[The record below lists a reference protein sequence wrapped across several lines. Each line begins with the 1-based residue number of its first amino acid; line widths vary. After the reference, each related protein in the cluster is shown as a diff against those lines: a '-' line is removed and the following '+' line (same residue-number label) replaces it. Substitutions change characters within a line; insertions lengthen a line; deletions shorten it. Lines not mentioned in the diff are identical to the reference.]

1 MNKRNAAV
9 ALAAAMLVIAS
20 KAPMK
25 MQYAGAEEA
34 ETLLTAITS
43 RQARR
48 EPILLQSASRSASSR
63 RRLKN
68 LRRLLRTRSRSSRAN
83 LRRRKNPWRQKH
95 LRRRKPP

>member
-34 ETLLTAITS
+34 DDA
-43 RQARR
+43 A
-48 EPILLQSASRSASSR
+48 
-63 RRLKN
+63 
-68 LRRLLRTRSRSSRAN
+68 
-83 LRRRKNPWRQKH
+83 H
-95 LRRRKPP
+95 GDH